1 MYKILITGV
10 RCKVACVEVGDQHPG
25 TGISE
30 EMSQKGNAKELVWL
44 LEHPPLYSAGTSAK
58 PKDLLTPN
66 RFPVFKTG
74 RGGQYTYHGPGQ
86 RVAYIMLDLNRRRRD
101 IRAFVS
107 SLETWIIN
115 TLSKFNI
122 RGERRSDRIGIWV
135 RRTDL
140 NNSDREDKIG
150 AIGIRIKRWVT
161 LHGISINVSPDL
173 EHFGGIIPC
182 GIDGYGVTSFEDIGQ
197 PLEVYDLD
205 VELRTEFDQ
214 LFGKNGEMALK

>member
-1 MYKILITGV
+1 MNEVEWIISPGLVEYPDALKVMDERVDLI
-10 RCKVACVEVGDQHPG
+10 
-25 TGISE
+25 
-30 EMSQKGNAKELVWL
+30 QKGNAKELVWL

-58 PKDLLTPN
+58 PQDLLTPN

-86 RVAYIMLDLNRRRRD
+86 RVAYVMLDLNRRRRD
-101 IRAFVS
+101 IRAYVS

-115 TLSKFNI
+115 TLAKFNI

-140 NNSDREDKIG
+140 NNFEREDKIG

-161 LHGISINVSPDL
+161 LHGISINVAPDL

-182 GIDGYGVTSFEDIGQ
+182 GIGGYGVTSFEDIGQ
-197 PLEVYDLD
+197 PLEFYDLD
-205 VELRTEFDQ
+205 VELRTEFDR
-214 LFGKNGEMALK
+214 LFGEYGEMALK

>member
-1 MYKILITGV
+1 MSE
-10 RCKVACVEVGDQHPG
+10 VEWI
-25 TGISE
+25 ISSGLVE
-30 EMSQKGNAKELVWL
+30 YPDALKAMDERVDSIQKGSAKELVWL

-86 RVAYIMLDLNRRRRD
+86 RVAYIMLDLNRRTRD

>member
-1 MYKILITGV
+1 MNEVEWIISSGLIEYPDALKAMDERV
-10 RCKVACVEVGDQHPG
+10 DL
-25 TGISE
+25 I
-30 EMSQKGNAKELVWL
+30 QKGNAKELVWL

-58 PKDLLTPN
+58 PEDLLTPN

-115 TLSKFNI
+115 TLAKFNI
-122 RGERRSDRIGIWV
+122 RGERRPDRIGIWV

-140 NNSDREDKIG
+140 NNSEREDKIG

-182 GIDGYGVTSFEDIGQ
+182 GIGGYGVTSFEDIGQ
-197 PLEVYDLD
+197 PLEFYDLD
-205 VELRTEFDQ
+205 VELRTEFDR
-214 LFGKNGEMALK
+214 LFGENGEMALK

>member
-1 MYKILITGV
+1 MNEVEWIISPGLVEYPDALKVMDERVDLI
-10 RCKVACVEVGDQHPG
+10 
-25 TGISE
+25 
-30 EMSQKGNAKELVWL
+30 QKGNAKELVWL

-58 PKDLLTPN
+58 PQDLLTPN

-86 RVAYIMLDLNRRRRD
+86 RVAYVMLDLNRRRRD
-101 IRAFVS
+101 IRAYVS

-115 TLSKFNI
+115 TLAKFNI

-140 NNSDREDKIG
+140 NNPEREDKIG

-182 GIDGYGVTSFEDIGQ
+182 GIGGYGVTSFEDIGQ
-197 PLEVYDLD
+197 PLEFYDLD
-205 VELRTEFDQ
+205 VELRTEFDR
-214 LFGKNGEMALK
+214 LFGEYGEMALK

>member
-1 MYKILITGV
+1 LNEVEWIISSGLVEYPDALRVMDERVDLI
-10 RCKVACVEVGDQHPG
+10 
-25 TGISE
+25 
-30 EMSQKGNAKELVWL
+30 QKGNARELVWL

-58 PKDLLTPN
+58 PEGLLAPN
-66 RFPVFKTG
+66 RFPVFQTG

-115 TLSKFNI
+115 TLAKFNI

-140 NNSDREDKIG
+140 NDSEREDKIG

-182 GIDGYGVTSFEDIGQ
+182 GIGGYGVTSFEDIGQ

-214 LFGKNGEMALK
+214 LFGKNGEMALKG

>member
-1 MYKILITGV
+1 MNEVEWIISPGLVEYPDAL
-10 RCKVACVEVGDQHPG
+10 KVMDERVDS
-25 TGISE
+25 I
-30 EMSQKGNAKELVWL
+30 QKGNAKELVWL

-58 PKDLLTPN
+58 PEDLLTPN

-115 TLSKFNI
+115 TLAKFNI

-140 NNSDREDKIG
+140 NNSEREDKIG

-161 LHGISINVSPDL
+161 LHGISINVSPNL
-173 EHFGGIIPC
+173 EHFDGIIPC
-182 GIDGYGVTSFEDIGQ
+182 GIGGYGVTSFEDIGQ

-214 LFGKNGEMALK
+214 LFGKHGEMALK

>member
-1 MYKILITGV
+1 LNEVEWIISSGLVEYPDALKAMDERVDLI
-10 RCKVACVEVGDQHPG
+10 
-25 TGISE
+25 
-30 EMSQKGNAKELVWL
+30 QKGNAKELVWL

-58 PKDLLTPN
+58 PEDLLAPN

-86 RVAYIMLDLNRRRRD
+86 RVVYIMLDLNRRQRD
-101 IRAFVS
+101 IRAFVF

-115 TLSKFNI
+115 TLAKFNI

-140 NNSDREDKIG
+140 NNSGREDKIG

-182 GIDGYGVTSFEDIGQ
+182 GIGGYGVTSFEDIGQ

>member
-1 MYKILITGV
+1 MNEVEWRISSGLVAYPDALRVMDERVDLI
-10 RCKVACVEVGDQHPG
+10 
-25 TGISE
+25 
-30 EMSQKGNAKELVWL
+30 QKGNAKELVWL

-58 PKDLLTPN
+58 PEGLLAPN
-66 RFPVFKTG
+66 RFPVFQTG

-107 SLETWIIN
+107 NLETWIIN
-115 TLSKFNI
+115 TLAKFNI

-140 NNSDREDKIG
+140 NNSEREDKIG

-182 GIDGYGVTSFEDIGQ
+182 GIGDYGVTSFENVGQ

-205 VELRTEFDQ
+205 VELRTEFDK
-214 LFGKNGEMALK
+214 LFGEHGEMALK

>member
-1 MYKILITGV
+1 MSE
-10 RCKVACVEVGDQHPG
+10 VEWI
-25 TGISE
+25 ISSGLVE
-30 EMSQKGNAKELVWL
+30 YPDALKAMDERVDSIQKGSAKELVWL

-140 NNSDREDKIG
+140 NNYEREDKIG

-205 VELRTEFDQ
+205 VELRTEFDR

>member
-1 MYKILITGV
+1 MDERVDSI
-10 RCKVACVEVGDQHPG
+10 
-25 TGISE
+25 
-30 EMSQKGNAKELVWL
+30 QKGNAKELVWL

-58 PKDLLTPN
+58 PKDLLAPN

-115 TLSKFNI
+115 TLAKFNI

-140 NNSDREDKIG
+140 NNSEREDKIG

>member
-1 MYKILITGV
+1 MDERVDLI
-10 RCKVACVEVGDQHPG
+10 
-25 TGISE
+25 
-30 EMSQKGNAKELVWL
+30 QKGNAKELVWL

-58 PKDLLTPN
+58 PEDLLAPN

-107 SLETWIIN
+107 NLETWIIN
-115 TLSKFNI
+115 TLAKFNI

-140 NNSDREDKIG
+140 NNSEREDKIG

>member
-1 MYKILITGV
+1 LSE
-10 RCKVACVEVGDQHPG
+10 VEWI
-25 TGISE
+25 ISSGLVE
-30 EMSQKGNAKELVWL
+30 YPDALKAMDERVDSIQKGSAKELVWL

-58 PKDLLTPN
+58 PEDLLAPN

-86 RVAYIMLDLNRRRRD
+86 RVVYIMLDLNRRQRD
-101 IRAFVS
+101 IRAFVF

-115 TLSKFNI
+115 TLAKFNI

-140 NNSDREDKIG
+140 NNSGREDKIG

-182 GIDGYGVTSFEDIGQ
+182 GIGGYGVTSFEDIGQ

>member
-1 MYKILITGV
+1 MSEVEWIISPGLVEYPDALKVMDERVDLI
-10 RCKVACVEVGDQHPG
+10 
-25 TGISE
+25 
-30 EMSQKGNAKELVWL
+30 QKGNAKELVWL

-58 PKDLLTPN
+58 PQDLLTPN

-140 NNSDREDKIG
+140 NNYEREDKIG

-182 GIDGYGVTSFEDIGQ
+182 GIGGYGVTSFEDIGH

-214 LFGKNGEMALK
+214 LFGENREMALK

>member
-1 MYKILITGV
+1 MNE
-10 RCKVACVEVGDQHPG
+10 VEWI
-25 TGISE
+25 ISSGLVE
-30 EMSQKGNAKELVWL
+30 YPDALKAMDERVDSIQKGNAKELVWL

-58 PKDLLTPN
+58 PKDLLTPK

-140 NNSDREDKIG
+140 NNSEREDKIG

-161 LHGISINVSPDL
+161 LHGISINVSSDL
-173 EHFGGIIPC
+173 EHFGGIVPC
-182 GIDGYGVTSFEDIGQ
+182 GIGGYGVTSFEDIGQ

>member
-1 MYKILITGV
+1 MSEVEWIISPGLVEYPDALKVMNERVDLI
-10 RCKVACVEVGDQHPG
+10 
-25 TGISE
+25 
-30 EMSQKGNAKELVWL
+30 QKGNAKELVWL

-58 PKDLLTPN
+58 PQDLLTPN

-86 RVAYIMLDLNRRRRD
+86 RVAYVMLDLNRRRRD
-101 IRAFVS
+101 IRAYVS

-115 TLSKFNI
+115 TLAKFNI

-140 NNSDREDKIG
+140 NNPEREDKIG

-161 LHGISINVSPDL
+161 LHGISINVSSDL

-182 GIDGYGVTSFEDIGQ
+182 GIGGYGVTSFEDIGQ
-197 PLEVYDLD
+197 PLEFYDLD
-205 VELRTEFDQ
+205 VELRTEFDR
-214 LFGKNGEMALK
+214 LFGEYGEMALK

>member
-1 MYKILITGV
+1 MNEVEWIISPGLVAYPDALKVMDERVDLI
-10 RCKVACVEVGDQHPG
+10 
-25 TGISE
+25 
-30 EMSQKGNAKELVWL
+30 QKGNAKELVWL

-58 PKDLLTPN
+58 PQGLLTPN

-214 LFGKNGEMALK
+214 LFGKNGKMALK

>member
-1 MYKILITGV
+1 MNEVEWRISSGLVAYPDALRVMDERVDLI
-10 RCKVACVEVGDQHPG
+10 
-25 TGISE
+25 
-30 EMSQKGNAKELVWL
+30 QKGNAKELVWL

-58 PKDLLTPN
+58 PEGLLAPN
-66 RFPVFKTG
+66 RFPVFQTG

-115 TLSKFNI
+115 TLAKFNI

-140 NNSDREDKIG
+140 NDPEREDKIG

-161 LHGISINVSPDL
+161 LHGISINISPDL

-182 GIDGYGVTSFEDIGQ
+182 GIGGYGVTSFEDIGQ
-197 PLEVYDLD
+197 PLEVNDLD

-214 LFGKNGEMALK
+214 LFGKNGEMALKG

>member
-1 MYKILITGV
+1 MSE
-10 RCKVACVEVGDQHPG
+10 VEWI
-25 TGISE
+25 ISSGLVE
-30 EMSQKGNAKELVWL
+30 YPDALKAMDERVDSIQKGNAKELVWL

-101 IRAFVS
+101 IRAYVS

-115 TLSKFNI
+115 TLAKFNI

-140 NNSDREDKIG
+140 NNSEREDKIG

>member
-1 MYKILITGV
+1 MSE
-10 RCKVACVEVGDQHPG
+10 VEWI
-25 TGISE
+25 ISSGLVE
-30 EMSQKGNAKELVWL
+30 YPDALKAMDERVDSIQKGSAKELVWL

-86 RVAYIMLDLNRRRRD
+86 RVAYIMLDLNRRKRD

>member
-1 MYKILITGV
+1 MDERVDSI
-10 RCKVACVEVGDQHPG
+10 
-25 TGISE
+25 
-30 EMSQKGNAKELVWL
+30 QKGNAKELVWL

>member
-1 MYKILITGV
+1 MNEVEWIISPGLVEYPDALKVMDERVDLI
-10 RCKVACVEVGDQHPG
+10 
-25 TGISE
+25 
-30 EMSQKGNAKELVWL
+30 QKGNAKELVWL

-58 PKDLLTPN
+58 PQDLLTPN

-86 RVAYIMLDLNRRRRD
+86 RVAYVMLDLNRRRRD
-101 IRAFVS
+101 IRAYVS

-115 TLSKFNI
+115 TLAKFNI

-140 NNSDREDKIG
+140 NNPEREDKIG

-161 LHGISINVSPDL
+161 LHGISINVSSDL

-182 GIDGYGVTSFEDIGQ
+182 GIGGYGVTSFEDIGQ
-197 PLEVYDLD
+197 PLEFYDLD
-205 VELRTEFDQ
+205 VELRTEFDR
-214 LFGKNGEMALK
+214 LFGERGEMALKW

>member
-1 MYKILITGV
+1 MNEVEWIISSGLIEYPDALKAMDERV
-10 RCKVACVEVGDQHPG
+10 DL
-25 TGISE
+25 I
-30 EMSQKGNAKELVWL
+30 QKGNAKELVWL

-58 PKDLLTPN
+58 PEDLLTPN

-115 TLSKFNI
+115 TLAKFNI

-140 NNSDREDKIG
+140 NNPEREDKIG

-182 GIDGYGVTSFEDIGQ
+182 GIGGYGVTSFEDIGQ
-197 PLEVYDLD
+197 PLEFYDLD

-214 LFGKNGEMALK
+214 LFGEHGEMALK

>member
-1 MYKILITGV
+1 MNEVEWIISPGLVEYPDALKVMDERVDLI
-10 RCKVACVEVGDQHPG
+10 
-25 TGISE
+25 
-30 EMSQKGNAKELVWL
+30 QKGNAKELVWL

-58 PKDLLTPN
+58 PQDLLTPN

-74 RGGQYTYHGPGQ
+74 RGGRYTYHGPGQ

-115 TLSKFNI
+115 TLAKFNI

-140 NNSDREDKIG
+140 NNPEREDKIG

-161 LHGISINVSPDL
+161 LHGISINVSSDL
-173 EHFGGIIPC
+173 EHFGGIVPC
-182 GIDGYGVTSFEDIGQ
+182 GIGGYGVTSFEDIGQ
-197 PLEVYDLD
+197 PLEFYDLD
-205 VELRTEFDQ
+205 VELRTEFDR
-214 LFGKNGEMALK
+214 LFGEHGESALKW

>member
-1 MYKILITGV
+1 MNEVEWIISSGLVEYPDALRVMDERVDLI
-10 RCKVACVEVGDQHPG
+10 
-25 TGISE
+25 
-30 EMSQKGNAKELVWL
+30 QKGNAKELVWL

-58 PKDLLTPN
+58 PEGLLAPN

-107 SLETWIIN
+107 NLETWIIN
-115 TLSKFNI
+115 TLAKFNI

-140 NNSDREDKIG
+140 NNSEREDKIG

-182 GIDGYGVTSFEDIGQ
+182 GIGGYGVTSFEDVGQ

-214 LFGKNGEMALK
+214 LFGKNGQMALKG

>member
-1 MYKILITGV
+1 MSE
-10 RCKVACVEVGDQHPG
+10 VEWI
-25 TGISE
+25 ISSGLVE
-30 EMSQKGNAKELVWL
+30 YPDALKAMDERVDSIQKGSAKELVWL

-205 VELRTEFDQ
+205 VELRTEFDE
-214 LFGKNGEMALK
+214 LFGEHGEMALK

>member
-1 MYKILITGV
+1 MNEVEWIISSGLVEYPDALKAMDERVDLI
-10 RCKVACVEVGDQHPG
+10 
-25 TGISE
+25 
-30 EMSQKGNAKELVWL
+30 QKGNAKELVWL

-58 PKDLLTPN
+58 PEDLLTPN

-86 RVAYIMLDLNRRRRD
+86 RVVYIMLDLNRRRRD
-101 IRAFVS
+101 IRKFVY
-107 SLETWIIN
+107 SLEIWIIN
-115 TLSKFNI
+115 TLAKFNI
-122 RGERRSDRIGIWV
+122 RGERRPDRIGIWV

-140 NNSDREDKIG
+140 NNSEREDKIG
-150 AIGIRIKRWVT
+150 AIGIRIRRWVT

-182 GIDGYGVTSFEDIGQ
+182 GIGGYGVTSFEDIGQ

-214 LFGKNGEMALK
+214 LFGEHGEMALK

>member
-1 MYKILITGV
+1 MNEVEWIISSGLVEYPDALRVMDERVDLI
-10 RCKVACVEVGDQHPG
+10 
-25 TGISE
+25 
-30 EMSQKGNAKELVWL
+30 QKGNAKELVWL

-58 PKDLLTPN
+58 PEDLLAPN
-66 RFPVFKTG
+66 RFPVFQTG

-107 SLETWIIN
+107 NLETWIIN
-115 TLSKFNI
+115 TLAKFNI

-140 NNSDREDKIG
+140 NNSEREDKIG

-182 GIDGYGVTSFEDIGQ
+182 GIGDYGVTSFENVGQ

-214 LFGKNGEMALK
+214 LFGENGEMALK

>member
-1 MYKILITGV
+1 MNEVEWIISSGLVEYPDALKAMDERVDLI
-10 RCKVACVEVGDQHPG
+10 
-25 TGISE
+25 
-30 EMSQKGNAKELVWL
+30 QKGNAKELVWL

-58 PKDLLTPN
+58 PEDLLTPN

-115 TLSKFNI
+115 TLAKFNI
-122 RGERRSDRIGIWV
+122 RGERRPDRIGIWV

-140 NNSDREDKIG
+140 NNPEREDKIG

-182 GIDGYGVTSFEDIGQ
+182 GIGGYGVTSFEDIGQ
-197 PLEVYDLD
+197 PLEFYDLD
-205 VELRTEFDQ
+205 VELRTEFDR
-214 LFGKNGEMALK
+214 LFGENGEMALK

>member
-1 MYKILITGV
+1 MSEVEWIISSGLVEYPDALKAMDERVDLI
-10 RCKVACVEVGDQHPG
+10 
-25 TGISE
+25 
-30 EMSQKGNAKELVWL
+30 QKGNAKELVWL

-58 PKDLLTPN
+58 PEDLLAPN

-86 RVAYIMLDLNRRRRD
+86 RVVYIMLDLNRRQRD
-101 IRAFVS
+101 IRAFVF

-115 TLSKFNI
+115 TLAKFNI

-140 NNSDREDKIG
+140 NNSEREDKIG

>member
-1 MYKILITGV
+1 MNEVEWIISSGLIEYPDALKAMDERV
-10 RCKVACVEVGDQHPG
+10 DL
-25 TGISE
+25 I
-30 EMSQKGNAKELVWL
+30 QKGNAKELVWL

-58 PKDLLTPN
+58 PEDLLTPN

-86 RVAYIMLDLNRRRRD
+86 RVAYVMLDLNRRRRD
-101 IRAFVS
+101 IRAYVS

-115 TLSKFNI
+115 TLAKFNI

-140 NNSDREDKIG
+140 NNPEREDKIG

-182 GIDGYGVTSFEDIGQ
+182 GIGGYGVTSFEDIGQ
-197 PLEVYDLD
+197 PLEFYDLD
-205 VELRTEFDQ
+205 VELRTEFDR
-214 LFGKNGEMALK
+214 LFGENGEMALK

>member
-1 MYKILITGV
+1 MNEVEWIISSGLVEYPDALRVMDERVDLI
-10 RCKVACVEVGDQHPG
+10 
-25 TGISE
+25 
-30 EMSQKGNAKELVWL
+30 QKGNARELVWL

-58 PKDLLTPN
+58 PEGLLAPN
-66 RFPVFKTG
+66 RFPVFQTG

-115 TLSKFNI
+115 TLAKFNI

-140 NNSDREDKIG
+140 NDSEREDKIG

-182 GIDGYGVTSFEDIGQ
+182 GIGGYGVTSFEDIGQ

-214 LFGKNGEMALK
+214 LFGKNGEMALKG

>member
-1 MYKILITGV
+1 MSEVEWIISSGLVEYPDALKAMDERVDLI
-10 RCKVACVEVGDQHPG
+10 
-25 TGISE
+25 
-30 EMSQKGNAKELVWL
+30 QKGNAKELVWL

-58 PKDLLTPN
+58 PEDLLAPN

-86 RVAYIMLDLNRRRRD
+86 RVAYIMLDLNRRQRD
-101 IRAFVS
+101 IRAFVF

-115 TLSKFNI
+115 TLAKFNI

-140 NNSDREDKIG
+140 NNSGREDKIG

-182 GIDGYGVTSFEDIGQ
+182 GIGGYGVTSFEDIGQ

>member
-1 MYKILITGV
+1 MNEVEWIISSGLVEYPDALRVMDERVDLI
-10 RCKVACVEVGDQHPG
+10 
-25 TGISE
+25 
-30 EMSQKGNAKELVWL
+30 QKGNAKELVWL

-58 PKDLLTPN
+58 PEDLLAPN

-107 SLETWIIN
+107 NLETWIIN
-115 TLSKFNI
+115 TLAKFNI

-140 NNSDREDKIG
+140 NNSEREDKIG

-182 GIDGYGVTSFEDIGQ
+182 GIGGYGVTSFEDIGQ

>member
-1 MYKILITGV
+1 MNEVEWIISSGLIEYPDALKAMDERV
-10 RCKVACVEVGDQHPG
+10 DL
-25 TGISE
+25 I
-30 EMSQKGNAKELVWL
+30 QKGNAKELVWL

-58 PKDLLTPN
+58 PQDLLTPN

-115 TLSKFNI
+115 TLAKFNI

-140 NNSDREDKIG
+140 NNPEREDKIG

-182 GIDGYGVTSFEDIGQ
+182 GIGGYGVTSFEDIGQ
-197 PLEVYDLD
+197 PLEFYDLD

-214 LFGKNGEMALK
+214 LFGEHGEMALKW

>member
-1 MYKILITGV
+1 MNEVEWIISSGLVEYPDALKAMDERVDLI
-10 RCKVACVEVGDQHPG
+10 
-25 TGISE
+25 
-30 EMSQKGNAKELVWL
+30 QKGNAKELVWL

-58 PKDLLTPN
+58 PEDLLAPN

-86 RVAYIMLDLNRRRRD
+86 RVVYIMLDLNRRQRD
-101 IRAFVS
+101 IRAFVF

-115 TLSKFNI
+115 TLAKFNI

-140 NNSDREDKIG
+140 NNSGREDKIG

-182 GIDGYGVTSFEDIGQ
+182 GIGGYGVTSFEDIGQ

>member
-1 MYKILITGV
+1 MSE
-10 RCKVACVEVGDQHPG
+10 VEWI
-25 TGISE
+25 ISSGLVE
-30 EMSQKGNAKELVWL
+30 YPDALKAMDERVDSIQKGNAKELVWL

-86 RVAYIMLDLNRRRRD
+86 RVAYIMLDLNRRKRD

>member
-1 MYKILITGV
+1 MNEVEWIISSGLIEYPDALKAMDERV
-10 RCKVACVEVGDQHPG
+10 DL
-25 TGISE
+25 I
-30 EMSQKGNAKELVWL
+30 QKGNAKELVWL

-58 PKDLLTPN
+58 PEDLLTPN

-107 SLETWIIN
+107 SLETWIVN
-115 TLSKFNI
+115 TLAKFNI
-122 RGERRSDRIGIWV
+122 RGERRPDRIGIWV

-140 NNSDREDKIG
+140 NNSEREDKIG

-182 GIDGYGVTSFEDIGQ
+182 GIGGYGVTSFEDIGQ

-214 LFGKNGEMALK
+214 LFGERGEMALKW

>member
-1 MYKILITGV
+1 MNEVEWIISPGLVEYPDALKVMDERVDLI
-10 RCKVACVEVGDQHPG
+10 
-25 TGISE
+25 
-30 EMSQKGNAKELVWL
+30 QKGNAKELVWL

-58 PKDLLTPN
+58 PQDLLTPN

-101 IRAFVS
+101 IRAYVS

-115 TLSKFNI
+115 TLAKFNI

-140 NNSDREDKIG
+140 NNPEREDKIG

-161 LHGISINVSPDL
+161 LHGISINVSSDL

-182 GIDGYGVTSFEDIGQ
+182 GIGGYGVTSFEDIGQ
-197 PLEVYDLD
+197 PLEFYDLD
-205 VELRTEFDQ
+205 VELRTEFDR
-214 LFGKNGEMALK
+214 LFGEYGEMALK

>member
-1 MYKILITGV
+1 
-10 RCKVACVEVGDQHPG
+10 
-25 TGISE
+25 
-30 EMSQKGNAKELVWL
+30 
-44 LEHPPLYSAGTSAK
+44 
-58 PKDLLTPN
+58 
-66 RFPVFKTG
+66 
-74 RGGQYTYHGPGQ
+74 
-86 RVAYIMLDLNRRRRD
+86 MLDLNRRRRD

-135 RRTDL
+135 WRTDL

-214 LFGKNGEMALK
+214 LFGEHGEMALK

>member
-1 MYKILITGV
+1 MNEVEWIISSGLVEYPDALKAMDERVDLI
-10 RCKVACVEVGDQHPG
+10 
-25 TGISE
+25 
-30 EMSQKGNAKELVWL
+30 QKGNAKELVWL

-58 PKDLLTPN
+58 PEDLLTPN

-101 IRAFVS
+101 IRAFVF

-115 TLSKFNI
+115 TLAKFNI

-140 NNSDREDKIG
+140 NNSEREDKIG

-182 GIDGYGVTSFEDIGQ
+182 GIGGYGVTSFEDIGQ

-214 LFGKNGEMALK
+214 LFGERGEMALKW